1 MDSKKDAEVHEKLK
15 WLRDGLW
22 ADDAVFDQLYEV
34 MADRQLK
41 YGPGNIARHGVQ
53 GVLVRLDDK
62 LSRLSHTSADFE
74 DERLKDAWIDIANYA
89 IIALLW
95 LDGKWPGSEDG

>member
-1 MDSKKDAEVHEKLK
+1 MEREEKLK
-15 WLRDGLW
+15 WLKEALWDEDG
-22 ADDAVFDQLYEV
+22 VFDELSEV
-34 MADRQLK
+34 MMDRQRK
-41 YGPGNIARHGVQ
+41 YGPGNIARHGVT

-95 LDGKWPGSEDG
+95 LDGKWPGSEPDDA